1 MDRSNAEKGIKKV
14 YIAQVFAIIASFFSS
29 ASWILTS
36 FSIELFGN
44 DIKLWLSPLG
54 GANILLAFV
63 SSVLLILTAVLSF
76 LGYYQASKDE
86 PEFKKSM
93 ICILLF
99 GAFSVIG
106 PLLKVPNGMI
116 STIFN
121 SAGTIFDMFV
131 VIYATSGLINLSE
144 KYERSDLAKK
154 GETILRFFVVTYI
167 ISALSAIAIRI
178 SELSSHLQFVLV
190 IAGFIGF
197 VLSITQTIVYMKYLS
212 QSKKMLENS

>member
-1 MDRSNAEKGIKKV
+1 M
-14 YIAQVFAIIASFFSS
+14 
-29 ASWILTS
+29 
-36 FSIELFGN
+36 
-44 DIKLWLSPLG
+44 
-54 GANILLAFV
+54 
-63 SSVLLILTAVLSF
+63 
-76 LGYYQASKDE
+76 
-86 PEFKKSM
+86 
-93 ICILLF
+93 
-99 GAFSVIG
+99 IG